1 MADLGDTSIVKAGRR
16 ARLNRRIALIASAAV
31 LAGAFGTAQAAEP
44 TIAFV
49 PKLIGIPY
57 FNAMKKG
64 LDQAGKKFGAK
75 IIYQGPTTASVSGQ
89 SEIVQSLINKHVS
102 AVGVSANSPTAL
114 EALAKK
120 AKAQGILFYSS
131 DSQVDGPDVSLR
143 VQQTSNKAL
152 AYAVVDQLAKTIGDK
167 GDVAFVSGGP
177 TATNLN
183 KWIALMKQRLA
194 AKYPHIKLVSI
205 QYAGEDIN
213 KATQVT
219 AQLLSAFPHLKGIV
233 GVNST
238 AVPGAAQAV
247 LSAGLKGK
255 VAVTGITDPNTIRP
269 FVMNGT
275 VKSVVLWNPVTLG
288 YLTVWGVMQ
297 ELAHKPFKA
306 ENTVPGIS
314 HKIKYFPKTKTL
326 LLGAPLVITK
336 KNVHL
341 DF

>member
-1 MADLGDTSIVKAGRR
+1 M
-16 ARLNRRIALIASAAV
+16 
-31 LAGAFGTAQAAEP
+31 
-44 TIAFV
+44 

-57 FNAMKKG
+57 FNAMKVG
-64 LDQAGKKFGAK
+64 LDKGGKQFGAT
-75 IIYQGPTTASVSGQ
+75 IIYQGPTTATVSGQ
-89 SEIVQSLINKHVS
+89 VEITQSLINKHVD

-120 AKAQGILFYSS
+120 AHDAGILFYSS
-131 DSQVDGPDVSLR
+131 DSQVDGPDVDLR
-143 VQQTSNKAL
+143 VSQADDKDL
-152 AYAVVDQLAKTIGDK
+152 AYTVIDQLAAQVGDK

-183 KWIALMKQRLA
+183 TWIGFMKERLA
-194 AKYPHIKLVSI
+194 QKYPQVKLVSI

-213 KATQVT
+213 QATQVT
-219 AQLLSAFPHLKGIV
+219 SQLLSAYPHLAGIV

-247 LSAGLKGK
+247 LRAGLSGK

-269 FVMNGT
+269 YVNNGT
-275 VKSVVLWNPVTLG
+275 VKSVVLWNPVDLG

-297 ELAHKPFKA
+297 LLEHKPLQA
-306 ENTVPGIS
+306 SNSVPGLGTVQ
-314 HKIKYFPKTKTL
+314 YFPDTKTL
-326 LLGAPLVITK
+326 LLGKPLVINK
-336 KNVHL
+336 SNINL